1 MGPVPAG
8 TVAGVAGAAARPR
21 ASARRASLA
30 GLGGIAGRAR
40 GGPGGEETA
49 AEGPAELRRAFYSA
63 GPRGLFI
70 SGGQAEEPK
79 PLPKD
84 ETPSF

>member
-8 TVAGVAGAAARPR
+8 TVARVAWAAARPR
-21 ASARRASLA
+21 ASAGRASLA

-49 AEGPAELRRAFYSA
+49 LRGLLSSA
-63 GPRGLFI
+63 GLAP
-70 SGGQAEEPK
+70 AV
-79 PLPKD
+79 
-84 ETPSF
+84 